1 MSARSLFY
9 IMVAALTSLAI
20 AGCSPARDWSDP
32 KYIEHQM
39 SKGDDSAF
47 LYLGRLEKEQQR
59 ELVPALVDVYN
70 SNTMQKESLRALLSV
85 PDERAEAVFRNA
97 LDRTDDSL
105 AVFGARGLAELNS
118 DNASLAIAQRIQR
131 ITDKSQYSGF
141 FEALEKVPSS
151 EAIDTVASV
160 LMRKADQI
168 GGVGTVRMGC
178 RIIGSIENPS
188 DAGID
193 ALIFSL
199 VNFNPL
205 PYDDAVRTCEFAL
218 IKHLDQAW
226 SDVVQLYQGDNQ
238 RVNSHLESLDYNTA
252 TGQLRAAMIF
262 WHTRDSRAAGPIRQW
277 LEAEHPVPEDEI
289 SSMTLEEQQAWYSNH
304 GQLFEI
310 STKALGNLRRDQDR
324 ALLAGLASAESG
336 SALYKFRRWF
346 GLSQMAEMG
355 LRQAASDAL
364 VTIGNSEDRAVLW
377 VYAEKGDIGRGQERV
392 DTLFH
397 LNMMH
402 VLGRTPKSGELAT
415 FQAAAAV
422 QPEKF
427 KAEINPLVG
436 YYIAGDLCSDVPC
449 WASILQNADRV
460 VAHEAAQAA
469 INYETPDDGSEP
481 DSAAEEGEVAPMDE
495 GLTDEQR
502 AAREEA
508 IRSGAQTAAV
518 WTLVLTYGEQ
528 AAAQAALTDAL
539 SHERA
544 VIRNLVPTA
553 MLALSSV
560 DEQAKATIQAK
571 IEELGTGAQAIG
583 TSDYAQLL
591 HVLDLTR

>member
-1 MSARSLFY
+1 
-9 IMVAALTSLAI
+9 
-20 AGCSPARDWSDP
+20 
-32 KYIEHQM
+32 M

-47 LYLGRLEKEQQR
+47 HYIGRLEKEQQR

-85 PDERAEAVFRNA
+85 PDERAEPVFRNA

-118 DNASLAIAQRIQR
+118 ENASLAIAQRIQR

-178 RIIGSIENPS
+178 RIIGSIDEPS

-238 RVNSHLESLDYNTA
+238 RVNSHLASLDYNTA

-262 WHTRDSRAAGPIRQW
+262 WHTRDARSADPIRQW
-277 LEAEHPVPEDEI
+277 LQADHPVPEDEI
-289 SSMTLEEQQAWYSNH
+289 ASMTLEEQQTWYSNH

-310 STKALGNLRRDQDR
+310 STKALGNLRRNQDR
-324 ALLAGLASAESG
+324 ELLAGLASAETD

-355 LRQAASDAL
+355 LRQAAADAL
-364 VTIGNSEDRAVLW
+364 VTIGNGEDRSTLW
-377 VYAEKGDIGRGQERV
+377 QYAESGDIGRGEERV

-402 VLGRTPKSGELAT
+402 VLGRTPKSGELAR
-415 FQAAAAV
+415 FQTALDM

-427 KAEINPLVG
+427 KGEIYPLAG
-436 YYIAGDLCSDVPC
+436 YYIAGDLCSDVAC
-449 WASILQNADRV
+449 WKSILENADRV
-460 VAHEAAQAA
+460 VEHEAAQVA
-469 INYETPDDGSEP
+469 INYESP
-481 DSAAEEGEVAPMDE
+481 DSGDAPEQAAEGDEAAPADE
-495 GLTDEQR
+495 GLNDELR
-502 AAREEA
+502 AAREES

-528 AAAQAALTDAL
+528 ADAQAALADAL

-544 VIRNLVPTA
+544 VIKNLIPTA
-553 MLALSSV
+553 MLAIASI
-560 DEQAKATIQAK
+560 DQQAKATIQAK